1 MKTKN
6 ETLDDIVFEN
16 KNKDYGAYNLRK
28 GYDKRMNRALFMAVL
43 LFLIGVSIPL
53 LANLLSD
60 VVYLNDEKTITTE
73 LKAPPKPAEFKPP
86 PLKKIEPQ
94 KIDKQL
100 APKAPKV
107 VQDTADDA
115 ADLFGKLNN
124 LNNVNPN
131 LPKDTGSIDFGHV
144 DTTNSWVAPVKPTTY
159 VYVEEMPEFNG
170 GEEGRITF
178 LRDNIKYP
186 QIARE
191 TGIEGTVY
199 IRFVVNE
206 KGKVCETSVLRGIGG
221 GCDEE
226 ALRVVNIMPDWKPG
240 RQNGN
245 AVRVEYNMP
254 VKFTLN

>member
-1 MKTKN
+1 MKTTK
-6 ETLDDIVFEN
+6 ETLDDIVFEK
-16 KNKDYGAYNLRK
+16 KNKDYGAYSLRK
-28 GYDKRMNRALFMAVL
+28 GYNKRMNRALFIAIL

-53 LANLLSD
+53 LANLLSN
-60 VVYLNDEKTITTE
+60 VVYLNDERTITTE

-86 PLKKIEPQ
+86 PLKKVEPQ

-100 APKAPKV
+100 APKAPRV

-115 ADLFGKLNN
+115 ADLFGKMNN

-131 LPKDTGSIDFGHV
+131 PPKDTSTLVFDN
-144 DTTNSWVAPVKPTTY
+144 DTADIFKEPVKVQTY

-170 GEEGRITF
+170 GEEGRIRF
-178 LRDNIKYP
+178 LQENIHYP
-186 QIARE
+186 QQARE
-191 TGIEGTVY
+191 AGIEGIVF
-199 IRFVVNE
+199 IRFVVDD
-206 KGKVCETSVLRGIGG
+206 KGKVCETTVLRGIGG

-226 ALRVVNIMPDWKPG
+226 ALRVVNKMPDWKPG